1 MSQRDLIDYA
11 EQDDGVNFR
20 SAMYAAIH
28 DKVTAHIE
36 AKKHEIAQSLMST
49 EESVEDA
56 PV

>member
-36 AKKHEIAQSLMST
+36 AKKHEIAQNLMST

-56 PV
+56 AV